1 MTLSEVDAQ
10 RDRMVRE
17 QLQARHITD
26 PNVLRAMRD
35 IPRHEFVRP
44 DLAKYAYADHA
55 LPIGLDQTISQPYIV
70 AYMLEQLALT
80 GDELVLEIGTGS
92 GYQTALLATLAREVI
107 SLERHLPLAEQAAQ
121 LLGKLDITNAVVHVG
136 DGSQGLSDMA
146 PFDVIVVSAAAPS
159 IPRALMIQLAEG
171 GRLIIPVGDRKQ
183 QYIEKVVRYGNS
195 WHIEQLI
202 PVVFVPLLGKFGF
215 GQQERDSEPKRR

>member
-1 MTLSEVDAQ
+1 
-10 RDRMVRE
+10 
-17 QLQARHITD
+17 
-26 PNVLRAMRD
+26 
-35 IPRHEFVRP
+35 
-44 DLAKYAYADHA
+44 
-55 LPIGLDQTISQPYIV
+55 
-70 AYMLEQLALT
+70 
-80 GDELVLEIGTGS
+80 
-92 GYQTALLATLAREVI
+92 VI
-107 SLERHLPLAEQAAQ
+107 SLERHLPLAEQAAK

-171 GRLIIPVGDRKQ
+171 GRLILPVGDRKQ
-183 QYIEKVVRYGNS
+183 QYLEKVVRCGNS